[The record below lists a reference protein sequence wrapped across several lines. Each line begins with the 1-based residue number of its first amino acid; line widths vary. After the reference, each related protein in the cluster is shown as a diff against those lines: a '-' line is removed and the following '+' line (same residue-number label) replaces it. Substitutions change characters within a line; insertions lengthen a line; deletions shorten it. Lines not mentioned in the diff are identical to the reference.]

1 MGVNNKSHTRLKQ
14 RRRSDETN
22 KRMLPGTRE
31 HERYT
36 SERCFS
42 VPEELREG
50 PPAAPGAAAEVPG
63 AALDF

>member
-22 KRMLPGTRE
+22 KRVLPRTRE

-36 SERCFS
+36 SE
-42 VPEELREG
+42 
-50 PPAAPGAAAEVPG
+50 
-63 AALDF
+63 